1 MRGHMSEDVRTHS
14 IVAGG
19 LCEKPRAPERRT
31 SKMSMFGKRGRG
43 FTLIE
48 LLTVIAI
55 ITILAS
61 LALGGISVAR
71 KRARIA
77 GTKAELKNL
86 STGVD
91 QFFDDFGYYPPSW
104 KSPTSF
110 AGLVKNAPAP
120 TPDPTSAP
128 RPWNYVD
135 GLGPTKDFA
144 DALRPSSDSTSPRA
158 ALYEENGIELLVLY
172 LSTKSKNGPYLDTDT
187 AKLVNKDNDRVTS
200 NATVFNSA
208 FSIED
213 SGTGVY
219 TTELYEWEDLFGQPV
234 VYVQF
239 QRYNGYNA
247 GPDFDATKMN
257 KALAKLTDEPDD
269 DGENKVDGQALTT
282 GINEYRRVTPLDP
295 RTADSYRVDSYILY
309 SIGPN
314 GIDNLGYSDDGN
326 GFDDDG
332 NGVVDDEDDIT
343 IW

>member
-1 MRGHMSEDVRTHS
+1 MLVIGRANP

-19 LCEKPRAPERRT
+19 LYEKPRAPERRT
-31 SKMSMFGKRGRG
+31 GKMSMFGKRGRG

-71 KRARIA
+71 KRARIT

-91 QFFDDFGYYPPSW
+91 QFYDDFGYYPPSHRTPAEIAW
-104 KSPTSF
+104 LIKDPNPT
-110 AGLVKNAPAP
+110 P

-135 GLGPTKDFA
+135 DLGPTKDFA
-144 DALRPSSDSTSPRA
+144 DAVRPSSDSASPRA
-158 ALYEENGIELLVLY
+158 AVYEENGIELLVLY
-172 LSTKSKNGPYLDTDT
+172 LSTKSKKGPYLDTDT
-187 AKLVNKDNDRVTS
+187 AKLENNDNDSATS
-200 NATVFNSA
+200 NATIFNSA
-208 FSIED
+208 FSIPDD
-213 SGTGVY
+213 STPPVY
-219 TTELYEWEDLFGQPV
+219 TTKLYEWEDLFGQPV

-247 GPDFDATKMN
+247 GPDFDATRMN
-257 KALAKLTDEPDD
+257 ERLALSTDGPDAD
-269 DGENKVDGQALTT
+269 SDNDIDGLPVTPGV
-282 GINEYRRVTPLDP
+282 NEFRRVTPLDP

-326 GFDDDG
+326 GIDDDG

>member
-1 MRGHMSEDVRTHS
+1 
-14 IVAGG
+14 
-19 LCEKPRAPERRT
+19 
-31 SKMSMFGKRGRG
+31 MSMFGKRGRG

-91 QFFDDFGYYPPSW
+91 QFFDDFGYYPPSHRT
-104 KSPTSF
+104 P
-110 AGLVKNAPAP
+110 AQLALLVKATPAP

-135 GLGPTKDFA
+135 GWGPTKDFA

-187 AKLVNKDNDRVTS
+187 AKLVNNDNDSVAS
-200 NATVFNSA
+200 NATIFNSA

-213 SGTGVY
+213 TGSGIF
-219 TTELYEWEDLFGQPV
+219 TTVLYEWEDLFGQPV

-247 GPDFDATKMN
+247 GPDFDAITMN
-257 KALAKLTDEPDD
+257 ERLALSTDGPDADSDNDSDGKAISSA
-269 DGENKVDGQALTT
+269 EN
-282 GINEYRRVTPLDP
+282 NEFRRVTPLDP

-326 GFDDDG
+326 GIDDDG